1 MPRNCHEPPDVSETL
16 NIVKRL
22 VAAGEVWISEHGY
35 DELASDQISVREVL
49 GGIGH
54 STVVEDYPG
63 FTKGPK
69 VESRFSQEAEMS
81 GRKRVKFVH
90 EGHYAAEVEVE
101 LLEDDTGWSPY
112 LKAEDALK
120 LDAVRDALRREDV
133 GAAAALARVFELR
146 PVAVR

>member
-1 MPRNCHEPPDVSETL
+1 MSETL

-63 FTKGPK
+63 FTKGPAVLVLQFDMQGRAVHVVWGIPK
-69 VESRFSQEAEMS
+69 GRLRPAVLVTAYRPDPRKWSRDF
-81 GRKRVKFVH
+81 RKR
-90 EGHYAAEVEVE
+90 
-101 LLEDDTGWSPY
+101 
-112 LKAEDALK
+112 LK
-120 LDAVRDALRREDV
+120 
-133 GAAAALARVFELR
+133 
-146 PVAVR
+146 